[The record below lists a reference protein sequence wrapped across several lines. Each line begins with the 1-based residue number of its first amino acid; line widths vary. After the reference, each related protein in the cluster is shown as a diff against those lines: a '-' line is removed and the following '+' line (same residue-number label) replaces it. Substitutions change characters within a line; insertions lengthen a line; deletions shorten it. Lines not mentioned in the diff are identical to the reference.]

1 MRAALL
7 PLALVAAFIALTTST
22 AEAGGV
28 TGFNGS
34 HDPSALR
41 LAADQTEAPIDI
53 NSAPEDALRA
63 LPGVGPARAQA
74 IIAPRPYKGK
84 DDLVKKNILPKNVYD
99 GVKDR
104 IVARQ
109 K

>member
-1 MRAALL
+1 MKAAFL
-7 PLALVAAFIALTTST
+7 PSAIAAAFIALMTLT
-22 AEAGGV
+22 AGAGGIIV
-28 TGFNGS
+28 GDGS
-34 HDPSALR
+34 LNRSPLR

-63 LPGVGPARAQA
+63 LPGVGPARAKA
-74 IIAPRPYKGK
+74 IVAARPYKGK
-84 DDLVKKNILPKNVYD
+84 DELVKKDVLPKNVYD